1 MTVALFVAALV
12 LLGGAGIA
20 IARSGARHHPES
32 LNTHP
37 DDDRAPVRDRPVG
50 PGAEAM
56 AWIGRASPA
65 SRATPT
71 HGAAR
76 SDVEGC
82 R

>member
-1 MTVALFVAALV
+1 MSAMTVALFVAALV

-37 DDDRAPVRDRPVG
+37 DDDRAPVRDRPAG

-56 AWIGRASPA
+56 GVDRPGEPGLQGDAD
-65 SRATPT
+65 
-71 HGAAR
+71 AR
-76 SDVEGC
+76 
-82 R
+82 RRPK